1 MFRNNTGKEFP
12 VSSSIV
18 LETEEGVKVSL
29 ETQADTGEEQADA
42 SGKIQPV
49 ISGLQLLGD
58 ESTAA
63 IYLHARKQPEEPF
76 FGPQTFL
83 DARKGVSY
91 RMKLLGVKRMI
102 AIY

>member
-29 ETQADTGEEQADA
+29 ETQTDTGEEQTEA

-49 ISGLQLLGD
+49 ISGLQLWGMRVPLQFIFMPGN
-58 ESTAA
+58 S
-63 IYLHARKQPEEPF
+63 RKNLFSDRRLSWMPE
-76 FGPQTFL
+76 
-83 DARKGVSY
+83 RVSAT
-91 RMKLLGVKRMI
+91 G
-102 AIY
+102 

>member
-63 IYLHARKQPEEPF
+63 IYLHARKHLFSDRRLSWMP
-76 FGPQTFL
+76 G
-83 DARKGVSY
+83 RVSAT
-91 RMKLLGVKRMI
+91 G
-102 AIY
+102 